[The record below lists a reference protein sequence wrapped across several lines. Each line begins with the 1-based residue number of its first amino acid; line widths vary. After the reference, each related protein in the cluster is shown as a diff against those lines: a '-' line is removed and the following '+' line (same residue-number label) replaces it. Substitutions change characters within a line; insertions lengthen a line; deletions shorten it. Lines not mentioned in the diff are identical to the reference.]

1 MKEILMNRREFQDV
15 VDYIMGKTEYV
26 PAVRKNAKFGIEG
39 KDPHYSHYSNIS
51 AMWETGGVR
60 GGSCWADSNPVD
72 YSTSELEP
80 DFDHLDQILSKV
92 ANNITFLDYK
102 VLMKSVKYGSHTE
115 NEYYGNYIYYA
126 TKTITI
132 DDIWDFLV
140 SYSYV

>member
-1 MKEILMNRREFQDV
+1 
-15 VDYIMGKTEYV
+15 MGKTEYV
-26 PAVRKNAKFGIEG
+26 PGVRANAKAGIKG
-39 KDPHYSHYSNIS
+39 KDAYFSHCSKIT
-51 AMWETGGVR
+51 ATWETGGVS
-60 GGSCWADSNPVD
+60 GGSCWDDSNPVE

-102 VLMKSVKYGSHTE
+102 VLMKSVKYGTHTE
-115 NEYYGNYIYYA
+115 TEYYDNCTYYA

-140 SYSYV
+140 SYLYV